1 MAADAVT
8 GGARA
13 TPFIGNRPF
22 CAGEGH
28 RFFGRANESRD
39 VAARWQVDRVT
50 VVSGPSGVG
59 KTSLLNAGVVPLI
72 DPSRAEVLPVGRVSR
87 GTTFPLAA
95 LPEHNPHTLAL
106 LATWSPGESETR
118 LSGLT
123 VPDFLRRRGVRTDPY
138 GQRLPVLAA
147 IDQVEDLFTGPVHG
161 DRHRRPFIDE
171 LAEAIEELPYLHL
184 LLSISDDYL
193 EDLDMYQRAV
203 RRDDTVTFSLRAL
216 SREAA
221 VAAVRE
227 PLTGTDWRFAPGAAE
242 TLVDSLCTRE
252 SVNADGETRTL
263 LASDIEP
270 CLLQVVCSG
279 LWAALP
285 DDVHEV
291 TPRDLARYGDVGR
304 LLSDFVDG
312 ALEMVAVDHGT
323 SLAELRSW
331 LRQTFI
337 TELGTRGTAH
347 EGVAR
352 TAGMP
357 NAVAR
362 ALRDRHVLT
371 AVRRSGSRWYE
382 LQHDCLIGPVRRVRE
397 RVWGEPLSRVRPA
410 DYLRAAELALADG
423 DLALAERH
431 AGEALRNAEEKD
443 LRLCGE
449 AESLL
454 GNVSHSRSQPEQAE
468 THYRA
473 AAALFETLQDTSAVA
488 ELLAAIGQSL
498 LAQGKQAEAVDYLHA
513 AVGRIPNDLTVQT
526 ELAWALWHA
535 GQQHAAVAVL
545 TSVLAV
551 DGSALDA
558 LRARGEIL
566 ADLGDAEGA
575 LRDLD
580 LVKRHHRPSTLAAR
594 GLALTMLRRLNAAD
608 PEIDAALSWAP
619 DSGPVLLYAARA
631 AALGH
636 DPAVAVDLA
645 RRAVNATDPAVPPH
659 QRQQA
664 MRILETATL
673 PSLVHVLPGR

>member
-8 GGARA
+8 GAARV
-13 TPFIGNRPF
+13 TPYVGNRPF
-22 CAGEGH
+22 GAGESY
-28 RFFGRANESRD
+28 RFFGRSSESRD
-39 VAARWQVDRVT
+39 VAALWQGSRVT

-59 KTSLLNAGVVPLI
+59 KTSLLNAGVIPLI
-72 DPSRAEVLPVGRVSR
+72 DPAHAEVLPVGRASR
-87 GTTFPLAA
+87 STAFPLAA

-123 VPDFLRRRGVRTDPY
+123 VRDFLRKRGVRTDPY
-138 GQRLPVLAA
+138 GRRLPVLAA

-171 LAEAIEELPYLHL
+171 LAEALEELPYLHL
-184 LLSISDDYL
+184 LLSVRDDYL
-193 EDLDMYQRAV
+193 EDLALYQRAV

-221 VAAVRE
+221 VKAVRE
-227 PLTGTDWRFAPGAAE
+227 PLTGTGRRFAPGAAE
-242 TLVDSLCTRE
+242 ALVDILCARE

-270 CLLQVVCSG
+270 CMLQVVCSG

-291 TPRDLARYGDVGR
+291 TPRNLARYGDVNR
-304 LLSDFVDG
+304 LLANFVDQ

-323 SLAELRSW
+323 SVAELGSW
-331 LRQTFI
+331 LRQTFV

-371 AVRRSGSRWYE
+371 AVKRSGSRWYE
-382 LQHDCLIGPVRRVRE
+382 LEHDCLIGPVRRIRE
-397 RVWGEPLSRVRPA
+397 RTSGEAMPGVVPA

-431 AGEALRNAEEKD
+431 AVEALRNAEERD

-454 GNVSHSRSQPEQAE
+454 GNVAHSRSQPEQAE

-498 LAQGKQAEAVDYLHA
+498 LAQGKQAEAVNYLHA

-545 TSVLAV
+545 TSVLAI
-551 DGSALDA
+551 DGTVLDA

-580 LVKRHHRPSTLAAR
+580 LVKRHQRPSTLAAR
-594 GLALTMLRRLNAAD
+594 GLALTMLRRVSAAD
-608 PEIDAALSWAP
+608 PEIDAALSRAP
-619 DSGPVLLYAARA
+619 DQRA
-631 AALGH
+631 GAPICGAG
-636 DPAVAVDLA
+636 
-645 RRAVNATDPAVPPH
+645 RR
-659 QRQQA
+659 
-664 MRILETATL
+664 
-673 PSLVHVLPGR
+673 SWS